1 MTALK
6 IDFSAY
12 AGMSLQSEYMRSLP
26 VCSFVQFA
34 TIFLQKNP
42 RAKSRL
48 SLKSALMNF
57 IRFQDE
63 YKESYNTD
71 EIGKELLD
79 DFARYLHVNRKLKIN
94 TVKGLIQRMKYFL
107 KKAQMNGWAVD
118 NSYTDVRIRNE
129 DLFFIY
135 LSERDIARIYYFEG
149 LTKREKELRDLFI
162 LGCMTGQRFS
172 DYSHITIN
180 NIVGDNI
187 RMLTQKTKAKVC
199 VPITK
204 YVKEIFAKYNNCLPK
219 ACCIQHFNKV
229 IKDICRK
236 TGMTEMITYEREVAG
251 EIKTVMA
258 PKYRLITSHTARRTF
273 ITNMIKNNIQESKI
287 MGRTGHKSRECM
299 NRYNQMTLEENARS
313 LAGNGFLA

>member
-12 AGMSLQSEYMRSLP
+12 TGMSLQSEYMQNLP
-26 VCSFVQFA
+26 VCDFVQFA

-42 RAKSRL
+42 RAKCYS
-48 SLKSALMNF
+48 SLKAALINF
-57 IRFQDE
+57 IMFQDKWNE
-63 YKESYNTD
+63 NYDTSQIN
-71 EIGKELLD
+71 KELLD
-79 DFARYLHVNRKLKIN
+79 DFADYLHIDRKLTIN
-94 TVKGLIQRMKYFL
+94 TVKGIIQRIKFFL
-107 KKAQMNGWAVD
+107 KKAQANGWKVD
-118 NSYTDVRIRNE
+118 SSYSDVRIRNE

-187 RMLTQKTKAKVC
+187 RMLTKKTKAKVC
-199 VPITK
+199 VPLTK
-204 YVKEIFAKYNNCLPK
+204 YVKEIFLKYNNCLPK
-219 ACCIQHFNKV
+219 ACCIQYFNKA
-229 IKDICRK
+229 IKDICYK
-236 TGMTEMITYEREVAG
+236 VGMTEMISFEKEIAG
-251 EIKTVMA
+251 EIKTVMI
-258 PKYRLITSHTARRTF
+258 PKYKLITSHTARRTF

-287 MGRTGHKSRECM
+287 MGCTGHKSRECM
-299 NRYNQMTLEENARS
+299 TRYNQMTLEENARS
-313 LAGNGFLA
+313 LAGNGFLD